1 MLCMGSRRP
10 YKRLTMDLENR
21 LLQLELNFEN
31 AKDDINELR
40 DILIELSWS
49 INDINKKI
57 EKIING

>member
-1 MLCMGSRRP
+1 MGSRRP

>member
-1 MLCMGSRRP
+1 MLCMGSRWT

>member
-1 MLCMGSRRP
+1 
-10 YKRLTMDLENR
+10 MDLENR